1 MIQRMA
7 MGLIAAAVAV
17 PAMAQPAPSRPTLL
31 PTRDVAVTY
40 RLEGSDRVRGDI
52 NAAWSANQR
61 MLRVDNE
68 SAPGWVLV
76 DERTR
81 RASMVMQQGLVMRLP
96 DSPEIAMLMQD
107 PGSQGRVT
115 RGGPRTV
122 AGLRCTDWR
131 LDRNDGKGGTA
142 CLTADGVLLRMQQT
156 GRREVLQ
163 ATRVAYGPQDP
174 ARFRLPSGAPQITL
188 PQGLSQ
194 GLRGLR
200 LPGG

>member
-7 MGLIAAAVAV
+7 MALLAAAAAA
-17 PAMAQPAPSRPTLL
+17 PAMAQPAPTRPTLL

-40 RLEGSDRVRGDI
+40 RLEGSDKVRGDI
-52 NAAWSANQR
+52 DASWSASQR
-61 MLRVDNE
+61 LLRVDND

-76 DERTR
+76 EERTR

-96 DSPEIAMLMQD
+96 DSPEIAMLMED
-107 PGSQGRVT
+107 PASQGQVT
-115 RGGPRTV
+115 RLGPRTV

-131 LDRNDGKGGTA
+131 LDRRDGKGGTA
-142 CLTADGVLLRMQQT
+142 CLTADGVLLRLQQS

-163 ATRVAYGPQDP
+163 ATRVAYAPQDP
-174 ARFRLPSGAPQITL
+174 ARFRLPAGAPQITL
-188 PQGLSQ
+188 PQGL
-194 GLRGLR
+194 RGLR

>member
-7 MGLIAAAVAV
+7 MGLLAAATLALPVL
-17 PAMAQPAPSRPTLL
+17 AQPAPARPTLL

-40 RLEGSDRVRGDI
+40 RLEGSDKVQGDI
-52 NAAWSANQR
+52 DAAWSASQR
-61 MLRVDNE
+61 LLRVDNA

-76 DERTR
+76 EERTR
-81 RASMVMQQGLVMRLP
+81 RASMVMQQGLVVRLP

-107 PGSQGRVT
+107 PESQGRVS
-115 RGGPRTV
+115 RLGARTI
-122 AGLRCTDWR
+122 AGQRCTDWK
-131 LDRNDGKGGTA
+131 LDRADGKGGTA

-174 ARFRLPSGAPQITL
+174 ARFRLPAGAPQFTL
-188 PQGLSQ
+188 PP